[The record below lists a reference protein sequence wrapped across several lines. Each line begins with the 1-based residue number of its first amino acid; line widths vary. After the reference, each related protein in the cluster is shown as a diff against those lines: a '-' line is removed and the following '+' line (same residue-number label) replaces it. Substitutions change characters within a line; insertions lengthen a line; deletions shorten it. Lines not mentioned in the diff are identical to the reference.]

1 MEKSTTTTYADL
13 KSWRESQGFDQG
25 EAADFIGISQSHYS
39 RIERRA
45 AVPRGDLANLIID
58 KTGVSLKALIG
69 AA

>member
-1 MEKSTTTTYADL
+1 MEKSTATTYPDL
-13 KSWRESQGFDQG
+13 KSWRDDHKFDQAQ
-25 EAADFIGISQSHYS
+25 AAAFIGISQSHYS

-58 KTGVSLKALIG
+58 KTGVSLKALLG